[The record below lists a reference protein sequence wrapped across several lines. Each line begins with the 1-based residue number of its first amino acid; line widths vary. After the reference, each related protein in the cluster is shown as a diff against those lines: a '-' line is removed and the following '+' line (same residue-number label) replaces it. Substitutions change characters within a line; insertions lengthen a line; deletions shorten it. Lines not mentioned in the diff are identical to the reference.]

1 MAHRHVLKTTPEAAA
16 LRLLFQE
23 AVSPDSSSAP
33 PIVVAIVDTNPEIV
47 RILRISLENAGFV
60 AIDMPIEDIKTGV
73 ANVKSMLEEH
83 DPRVIVYDV
92 APPYE
97 QSWRFLEHLRVTTD
111 FRGRQFVLTA
121 VNVRAAREVLRNDET
136 VHEIIGKDADIMEIV
151 RAVKEA
157 SRARPTR

>member
-1 MAHRHVLKTTPEAAA
+1 MSHESPENA
-16 LRLLFQE
+16 
-23 AVSPDSSSAP
+23 

-47 RILRISLENAGFV
+47 RMLRINLEKAGFV
-60 AIDMPIEDIKTGV
+60 AIDLPIEHIKTGV
-73 ANVKSMLEEH
+73 ANLKSMLEEH

-92 APPYE
+92 APPYD
-97 QSWRFLEHLRVTTD
+97 QSWRFLEHLRTTTD

-121 VNVRAAREVLRNDET
+121 VNVRAVREILRHNET
-136 VHEIIGKDADIMEIV
+136 VYEIIGKDTDIMEVV

>member
-1 MAHRHVLKTTPEAAA
+1 MSPE
-16 LRLLFQE
+16 
-23 AVSPDSSSAP
+23 SSSTP

-47 RILRISLENAGFV
+47 RILRTSLENAGFV
-60 AIDMPIEDIKTGV
+60 AIDLPIEDIKTGV
-73 ANVKSMLEEH
+73 ANLKSMIEEH
-83 DPRVIVYDV
+83 DPRVIVYDI

-97 QSWRFLEHLRVTTD
+97 QSWRFLEHLRSTTD

-121 VNVRAAREVLRNDET
+121 VNVRAVRETLRREET
-136 VHEIIGKDADIMEIV
+136 VYEILGKDPDIMEIV